1 MNIMIPVLVFCSVL
15 MLSLAL
21 RAMLAPRVVDRRL
34 ARLGSSS
41 QPVELEG
48 ESLVHGTEKGLVGS
62 LCPNRAGARGW
73 RPLGSADP
81 PASRGLSET
90 FCSYD
95 LLRDPSHTRSRSSHP
110 DRVAARC
117 LGAARILQI
126 GLLIVV
132 AALFYVLPSMFLGN
146 RIKARQYA
154 ITRTLPDALDLMVVC
169 VEAGFGINQ
178 SLAQV
183 AEEFQSRCPIVSE
196 EFSLVVQ
203 ETRAGKSTTVALRS
217 LADRTGVSDISS
229 LVALLVQTERFGTSL
244 ANALRVHA
252 DAMRIIR
259 MQHAEERAQKA
270 TLKLILP
277 STMIFVALLLIFLA
291 PGAYML
297 IKARFAP
304 VKPAFIQVALPSHR
318 ARAYPSSEGRSRSW
332 CSQGRAPT

>member
-1 MNIMIPVLVFCSVL
+1 MNIVIPVLVFCSVVL
-15 MLSLAL
+15 LSLAL
-21 RAMLAPRVVDRRL
+21 RTMLAPRVVDRRL
-34 ARLGSSS
+34 ARLGSSF
-41 QPVELEG
+41 QPVELES
-48 ESLVHGTEKGLVGS
+48 ESLVHGREKGLSGV
-62 LCPNRAGARGW
+62 
-73 RPLGSADP
+73 
-81 PASRGLSET
+81 
-90 FCSYD
+90 F
-95 LLRDPSHTRSRSSHP
+95 
-110 DRVAARC
+110 
-117 LGAARILQI
+117 ARIGKGREGGDLSRLRTRLHQAGYRRPSAPTIYYGLRLTLALGVPAVVALLPAVWALPAYLQI
-126 GLLIVV
+126 GLLMVL
-132 AALFYVLPSMFLGN
+132 AALCYIVPSIILNG
-146 RIKARQYA
+146 RISARQYA

-183 AEEFQSRCPIVSE
+183 AEEFESRCPIVSR

-203 ETRAGKSTTVALRS
+203 ETRAGKSTTAALRC

-297 IKARFAP
+297 IT
-304 VKPAFIQVALPSHR
+304 ALR
-318 ARAYPSSEGRSRSW
+318 
-332 CSQGRAPT
+332 TI

>member
-1 MNIMIPVLVFCSVL
+1 MNIVIPVLVFCSVL

-21 RAMLAPRVVDRRL
+21 RSMLTPRVVGRRL

-41 QPVELEG
+41 QPVEFEG
-48 ESLVHGTEKGLVGS
+48 ESLVHGREKGLSGIF
-62 LCPNRAGARGW
+62 ARIGQG
-73 RPLGSADP
+73 REGED
-81 PASRGLSET
+81 
-90 FCSYD
+90 
-95 LLRDPSHTRSRSSHP
+95 SSHLRTRLHHAGYRRP
-110 DRVAARC
+110 SAPTIYYGIRLTLA
-117 LGAARILQI
+117 LGVPTLTATLPAVWALPSFFQI
-126 GLLIVV
+126 GLLLVV
-132 AALFYVLPSMFLGN
+132 AAICYVLPSIFLSN
-146 RIKARQYA
+146 RIRARQYA

-183 AEEFQSRCPIVSE
+183 AEEFATKCPIVSE

-203 ETRAGKSTTVALRS
+203 ETRAGKSTTAALRC

-297 IKARFAP
+297 IS
-304 VKPAFIQVALPSHR
+304 ALR
-318 ARAYPSSEGRSRSW
+318 
-332 CSQGRAPT
+332 TT

>member
-1 MNIMIPVLVFCSVL
+1 MNIMIPALVFGSVL

-21 RAMLAPRVVDRRL
+21 RTLLGPRSVGRRL

-41 QPVELEG
+41 QSVMLED
-48 ESLVHGTEKGLVGS
+48 ESLVHGTDKGL
-62 LCPNRAGARGW
+62 
-73 RPLGSADP
+73 
-81 PASRGLSET
+81 SRV
-90 FCSYD
+90 F
-95 LLRDPSHTRSRSSHP
+95 
-110 DRVAARC
+110 
-117 LGAARILQI
+117 ARIGKGREAGDISRLRTRLHHAGYRRPSAPKIYYGIRLTLALGVPALAALLPSVWALSAALQI
-126 GLLIVV
+126 GLLIGL
-132 AALFYVLPSMFLGN
+132 AAFCYVLPSIVLGY
-146 RIKARQYA
+146 RIKARQHA

-297 IKARFAP
+297 IS
-304 VKPAFIQVALPSHR
+304 ALR
-318 ARAYPSSEGRSRSW
+318 IL
-332 CSQGRAPT
+332 

>member
-1 MNIMIPVLVFCSVL
+1 MMNILIPVLVFGSVL

-21 RAMLAPRVVDRRL
+21 RAVLAPRFVDRRL

-41 QPVELEG
+41 QPVEFEG
-48 ESLVHGTEKGLVGS
+48 ESLVHGTEKGWSGVF
-62 LCPNRAGARGW
+62 ARIGKG
-73 RPLGSADP
+73 REGGDV
-81 PASRGLSET
+81 SRL
-90 FCSYD
+90 
-95 LLRDPSHTRSRSSHP
+95 RSRLHHAGYRRPSAP
-110 DRVAARC
+110 TIYYGIRLTLALGVPTLAA
-117 LGAARILQI
+117 LLPSVWALTSVLQI
-126 GLLIVV
+126 GLLIGLS
-132 AALFYVLPSMFLGN
+132 AICYVLPSIVLGK
-146 RIKARQYA
+146 RIASRQHA

-217 LADRTGVSDISS
+217 LADRTGVTDISS

-252 DAMRIIR
+252 DAMRILR
-259 MQHAEERAQKA
+259 MQYAEERAQKA

-291 PGAYML
+291 PGAYMM
-297 IKARFAP
+297 IT
-304 VKPAFIQVALPSHR
+304 ALR
-318 ARAYPSSEGRSRSW
+318 AM
-332 CSQGRAPT
+332 

>member
-1 MNIMIPVLVFCSVL
+1 MNILIPVLVFCSVL

-21 RAMLAPRVVDRRL
+21 RAMLTPRIVGRRL

-41 QPVELEG
+41 QPVELED
-48 ESLVHGTEKGLVGS
+48 ESLVHGIDKGLSGVFARIGRGREGGDVS
-62 LCPNRAGARGW
+62 RLRTRLHHAGYR
-73 RPLGSADP
+73 RPSAPTIYYGIRLTLALGIPTVA
-81 PASRGLSET
+81 AFL
-90 FCSYD
+90 
-95 LLRDPSHTRSRSSHP
+95 PSVWALPSVLQIAVLIVLAAFGYVLPSIFLGN
-110 DRVAARC
+110 RVAAR
-117 LGAARILQI
+117 QH
-126 GLLIVV
+126 
-132 AALFYVLPSMFLGN
+132 
-146 RIKARQYA
+146 A

-183 AEEFQSRCPIVSE
+183 AEEFRSRCPIVSD
-196 EFSLVVQ
+196 EFGLVVQ

-252 DAMRIIR
+252 DAMRIVR

-277 STMIFVALLLIFLA
+277 STMIFVALLMIFLA
-291 PGAYML
+291 PGFYMML
-297 IKARFAP
+297 T
-304 VKPAFIQVALPSHR
+304 AF
-318 ARAYPSSEGRSRSW
+318 SSM
-332 CSQGRAPT
+332 

>member
-21 RAMLAPRVVDRRL
+21 RTILAPRIVGRRL

-41 QPVELEG
+41 QPIELEG
-48 ESLVHGTEKGLVGS
+48 ESLVHGIEKGWSGV
-62 LCPNRAGARGW
+62 
-73 RPLGSADP
+73 
-81 PASRGLSET
+81 
-90 FCSYD
+90 F
-95 LLRDPSHTRSRSSHP
+95 
-110 DRVAARC
+110 
-117 LGAARILQI
+117 ARIGKGREGGDLSRLRTRLHHAGYLRPSAPTIYYGIRLALALGVPALTALLPSVWALPSVFQI
-126 GLLIVV
+126 GLLIVL
-132 AALFYVLPSMFLGN
+132 AAFCYVLPSIVLGN
-146 RIKARQYA
+146 RIKARQHK

-183 AEEFQSRCPIVSE
+183 SEEFASRCPIVSE

-203 ETRAGKSTTVALRS
+203 ETRAGKSTTAALRS

-297 IKARFAP
+297 IT
-304 VKPAFIQVALPSHR
+304 ALRLS
-318 ARAYPSSEGRSRSW
+318 
-332 CSQGRAPT
+332 